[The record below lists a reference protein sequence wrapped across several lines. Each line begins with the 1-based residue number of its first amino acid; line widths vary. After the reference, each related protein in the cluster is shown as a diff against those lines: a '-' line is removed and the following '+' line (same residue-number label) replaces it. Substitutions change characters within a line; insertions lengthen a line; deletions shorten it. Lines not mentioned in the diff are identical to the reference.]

1 MLAIINAKVLTIT
14 RGTIDKGTVL
24 LDAGKIFSVGAK
36 VEIPAGAQIID
47 AAGKIVTPGFVDAH
61 CHAGIWE
68 EGFGWE
74 GDDVNEM
81 TDPVTPHVRA
91 IDAINPEDQ
100 GLRDAVEGGITA
112 IWSAP
117 GSGNVIGG
125 EGVTLKTHG
134 GGRAVD
140 QMVIRDFSG
149 LKAATGENPKRIY
162 SKQKKTPSTRMGTA
176 AVLRDTLV
184 KGQNYLAKL
193 EKGKID
199 PEKAPE
205 RDLKLEAVA
214 RVLRGEIPLRVH
226 AHRADDIMTAIR
238 IAEEFNIRI
247 TIEHCTEGHKIAG
260 ELARRNI
267 PAVVGP
273 SLTARVKV
281 ELRDRTL
288 ATAGLLARAG
298 VKVAIM
304 TDHPVIPIN
313 FLPFCAA
320 LAIREGMPE
329 EEALK
334 AVTIN
339 SAEIIGAADRIGS
352 IEPGKDADLVIWA
365 GHPFEL
371 RSRVEKTIVDGEIV
385 YSRMAGR

>member
-1 MLAIINAKVLTIT
+1 MLAIINAKILTIT
-14 RGTIDKGTVL
+14 RGIIEKGTVL
-24 LDAGKIFSVGAK
+24 LDGSKIARVGAE
-36 VEIPAGAQIID
+36 VEVPAEAQITD
-47 AAGKIVTPGFVDAH
+47 VAGKIVTPGLIDAH

-91 IDAINPEDQ
+91 IDAINPEEQ

-134 GGRAVD
+134 RGRTVD
-140 QMVIRDFSG
+140 RMVIKDFSG
-149 LKAATGENPKRIY
+149 LKAATGENPKRVY
-162 SKQKKTPSTRMGTA
+162 SEQKKMPSTRMGIA
-176 AVLRDTLV
+176 AILRDTLV
-184 KGQNYLAKL
+184 KAQNYLAKI
-193 EKGKID
+193 EKGKVD
-199 PEKAPE
+199 PDKAPE

-214 RVLRGEIPLRVH
+214 RVLKREIPLRVH

-238 IAEEFNIRI
+238 IAEEFGIRI
-247 TIEHCTEGHKIAG
+247 TIEHCTEGYKIAG

-281 ELRDRTL
+281 ELRDRSL
-288 ATAGLLARAG
+288 ATAGKLARAG
-298 VKVAIM
+298 VKVALM

-313 FLPFCAA
+313 LLPLCAA
-320 LAIREGMPE
+320 LAVREGMPE

-352 IEPGKDADLVIWA
+352 IEPGKDADLVIWS
-365 GHPFEL
+365 GHPFDL
-371 RSRVEKTIVDGEIV
+371 RSRAEKTIVDGEVV
-385 YSRMAGR
+385 YSREG